1 MRSTKLRL
9 LDRHAIGA
17 LFVLAPLVGG
27 ALATA
32 CGSDESVRF
41 DDAESDAGTRDDATA
56 PGDEL
61 DAGARADAQ
70 DATTD
75 DGPFD
80 AAVREV
86 SCESSSCAIAL
97 THPTTRKG
105 ESTSGQGFCALLY
118 DKTVA
123 CWGSNTDGQLGNGLD
138 DGVASAIPQHV
149 VGLSNIVSVNG
160 ACALDEDGAAW
171 CWGFGP
177 FLQDERGYATVAR
190 TPVKLPIPGATRIS
204 APRLNLC
211 VLIEGEAEC
220 WGFASYGLAPA
231 TDGVLPPA
239 AIAPV
244 PIPMPDGAK
253 ARDIFHTDFAA
264 FVLGD
269 NGKLWSWGSRAGVGR
284 VTSFSPDRNP
294 DSIALEGVTNVSVA
308 SRNACAVANGIPYCW
323 GSDADYALLP
333 EPVVTPE
340 RVVQISNTDSVAQL
354 PRRWCAVGGSGA
366 VYCWGY
372 NASGQ
377 AGDGTTE
384 YAMTAVKVPL
394 PAPAVHVETTADST
408 CALLDTGK
416 VLCWGSNY
424 YGQLGNG
431 KFKIPSLVPVEVLL
445 P

>member
-9 LDRHAIGA
+9 LNRHATGA
-17 LFVLAPLVGG
+17 LLVLAPLVGG

-32 CGSDESVRF
+32 CGNDETVRF
-41 DDAESDAGTRDDATA
+41 DDAETDAGARDDATA
-56 PGDEL
+56 PGDSL
-61 DAGARADAQ
+61 DASARADAQ

-86 SCESSSCAIAL
+86 SCVSSSCAIAL
-97 THPTTRKG
+97 THPTTADGDER
-105 ESTSGQGFCALLY
+105 SGQGFCALLH
-118 DKTVA
+118 DRKVA
-123 CWGSNTDGQLGNGLD
+123 CWGSNTYGQLGNGLD
-138 DGVASAIPQHV
+138 DGVASATPRHV

-160 ACALDEDGAAW
+160 ACALDEDGSAW

-177 FLQDERGYATVAR
+177 FLQATSGHGTFAR
-190 TPVKLPIPGATRIS
+190 TPVKLPIPAATRIS

-211 VLIEGEAEC
+211 VLIEGEPQC
-220 WGFASYGLAPA
+220 WGFTSNGLVPA
-231 TDGVLPPA
+231 IDG
-239 AIAPV
+239 AIRIFEPV

-253 ARDIFHTDFAA
+253 VREIFHTDYAA
-264 FVLGD
+264 FLLGD
-269 NGKLWSWGSRAGVGR
+269 DGKLWSWGARAGIGR

-294 DSIALEGVTNVSVA
+294 DAIALEGVTNVSVA
-308 SRNACAVANGIPYCW
+308 ARNACVVANGIPYCW
-323 GSDADYALLP
+323 GSDVGYALLP

-340 RVVQISNTDSVAQL
+340 RVVQISNTDIVAQL

-408 CALLDTGK
+408 CALLETGR
-416 VLCWGSNY
+416 VLCWGGNY
-424 YGQLGNG
+424 FGQLGNG
-431 KFKIPSLVPVEVLL
+431 KFKVPSLVPVEVLL